1 MRLIPACLLAS
12 LLAGPALAASPELA
26 KPAIVGGEDVPDGRY
41 PFLASLQ
48 VAGTDVPRYGHICG
62 ASLISASWALTAAH
76 CVRGASASRLF
87 IRTGET
93 DLEAG
98 TGTNHPVAAIHI
110 HPAYTGRTNDV
121 ALLKLKQPV
130 EGITP
135 VRLPRG
141 EGTGYEVPGRL
152 LTVAGWGRL
161 SSNGDSPSR
170 MQHVEVPFIDT
181 RACRAL
187 YEGRATVD
195 LDREMCASR
204 AGKDSCQG
212 DSGGPLFVKTADG
225 SWSQLGVVSWGIGCA
240 RGDSP
245 GVYARLA
252 SAEIDT
258 FIHSVWTGD

>member
-1 MRLIPACLLAS
+1 MRLVPACLLAS
-12 LLAGPALAASPELA
+12 LLAGSALAASPGLTQ
-26 KPAIVGGEDVPDGRY
+26 PTIVGGEDVPDGRY

-48 VAGTDVPRYGHICG
+48 VAGTDAPRYGHICG

-93 DLEAG
+93 ELGAG

-135 VRLPRG
+135 VRLLQG
-141 EGTGYEVPGRL
+141 ESTGYEVPGRL
-152 LTVAGWGRL
+152 LKVAGWGRL
-161 SSNGDSPSR
+161 SSNGDLPSR

-181 RACRAL
+181 RACQAL
-187 YEGRATVD
+187 YEGREPVH

-204 AGKDSCQG
+204 AGKDACQG
-212 DSGGPLFVKTADG
+212 DSGGPLFVASADG

-252 SAEIDT
+252 SADIDT